1 MGKANHRRRS
11 ICRCDQAAHRPT
23 LPGCREW
30 LLSRKVMELR
40 PTYREHRGNLRV
52 ALPPSEPGGREM
64 KKLRRILEWAAMG
77 MLLSIGAAAHAQG
90 NEGQFVVHPAAA
102 SQMITVMLK
111 DTRHWHGKDEE
122 FVIAQAAGFS
132 PGDVA
137 TGVHG
142 PDGSGEPCD
151 VITTFDVVK
160 TYEERQTWRNVR
172 QRIDIVVNG
181 QAYPAKFRELGFY
194 PLGLNLACIDFE
206 SANERA
212 ASQVSALPLAHGV
225 AGFSS
230 LSYNDAEIA
239 NSDPGTPFLN
249 A

>member
-1 MGKANHRRRS
+1 
-11 ICRCDQAAHRPT
+11 
-23 LPGCREW
+23 
-30 LLSRKVMELR
+30 
-40 PTYREHRGNLRV
+40 
-52 ALPPSEPGGREM
+52 M
-64 KKLRRILEWAAMG
+64 KKLSGVFAWSAMG
-77 MLLSIGAAAHAQG
+77 MLLSIGATAHAQVT
-90 NEGQFVVHPAAA
+90 EGQSVVHPAAA
-102 SQMITVMLK
+102 AQMLTVTLK

-132 PGDVA
+132 PGDA
-137 TGVHG
+137 ASGQHG
-142 PDGSGEPCD
+142 SDGSGETCD

-206 SANERA
+206 SANDRA
-212 ASQVSALPLAHGV
+212 ASQISSLPLEHGASGV
-225 AGFSS
+225 SS
-230 LSYNDAEIA
+230 LSYSDTEIA

-249 A
+249 ARGEISAVLIATPNGPLEFASAEDIRKFLEAASEVSVWPMLLHRPLASI